1 MKIKI
6 NHKGGH
12 MTIFY
17 SDLVQF
23 RGSHYDFGYS
33 QGKQLNDSYTIK
45 NRHRQWKLRKPKFRI
60 DVARAKKAYLTYAP
74 HIWNELL
81 GMRDALEWSMETIL
95 RDFGGY
101 RVECP
106 RGGCS
111 TITNKDY
118 LMRNYDYHPKTYE
131 GRYALFAPTDGGYAT
146 IGPTQ
151 RIVGRM
157 DGMNEHGLSLA
168 YNFMHRKNPGDG
180 FICNTIGRMILEMTK
195 DVNEAVSLLEEIPH
209 RHSFS
214 YILNDPKG
222 ESRIIETTPRGVVVR
237 EGMKCTNHFEMMKDE
252 NRKYLKDSIERMDVL
267 DEIWHEGMNSQ
278 SAFSLLNDKTKG
290 VFVEDY
296 KSWAGT
302 IHTTAYFPKKLKAKI
317 ALGSNKNPVVFDFRQ
332 WLDGENF
339 KPLRMFGEVDTTLH
353 FPHMKSNVY

>member
-1 MKIKI
+1 
-6 NHKGGH
+6 
-12 MTIFY
+12 MTAFY
-17 SDLVQF
+17 SDLIQF

-33 QGKQLNDSYTIK
+33 QGKQLIDSFTIE
-45 NRHRQWKLRKPKFRI
+45 NRHKQWRLRKPRFRV
-60 DVARAKKAYLTYAP
+60 DVLQAEKAYKAYAP
-74 HIWNELL
+74 SIWDELL
-81 GMRDALEWSMETIL
+81 GMKDALSWPMETIL

-111 TITNKDY
+111 TIANSEY

-131 GRYALFAPTDGGYAT
+131 GRYVLYAPTDGGYAT

-180 FICNTIGRMILEMTK
+180 FICNAIGRIILEMTR
-195 DVNEAVSLLEEIPH
+195 DVKEAVEMLQNLPH

-214 YILNDPKG
+214 YILNDTNG
-222 ESRIIETTPRGVVVR
+222 VSRIVETTPRGVIVR
-237 EGMKCTNHFEMMKDE
+237 EGTKCTNHFETMKDE
-252 NRKYLKDSIERMDVL
+252 NRKYLVDSLKRMNVL
-267 DEIWHEGMNSQ
+267 NAEWKEEIDSHA
-278 SAFSLLNDKTKG
+278 AFSLLNDKKKG

-302 IHTTAYFPKKLKAKI
+302 IHTTAYFPKRLEAWI
-317 ALGSNKNPVVFDFRQ
+317 ALGGDQVPHKFDFKT
-332 WLDGENF
+332 WLEGHD
-339 KPLRMFGEVDTTLH
+339 LAQLQMYGEVDTDLK
-353 FPHMKSNVY
+353 FYHMEPNVR